1 MNVNNQLNHRCAAV
15 CARAYARTRG
25 NQRDEADP
33 GASTL
38 RQSFAQ
44 RFQFPIGRSNYVHM
58 AHTLYG
64 HALPTPNCR
73 LSALPHELDRSTCIR
88 NGRVATG
95 RLPRGENREKAV
107 SRGEKL
113 VRTDLSLCTDIFY
126 SKRMRLSFPCP
137 PCFWSTLRYTLQE
150 E

>member
-1 MNVNNQLNHRCAAV
+1 MPEETLATRPVHMNVNNQLNHRCAAV

-95 RLPRGENREKAV
+95 RLPSGRKSGEGREQRGETRSN
-107 SRGEKL
+107 
-113 VRTDLSLCTDIFY
+113 
-126 SKRMRLSFPCP
+126 
-137 PCFWSTLRYTLQE
+137 
-150 E
+150 